1 MSVLIMK
8 QIVCITERGRKT
20 IVRRVN
26 EILEQ
31 NMEKNP
37 ELVSLTC
44 PGNYVA
50 FIQFETDVPIGKN
63 EPSQFLKI

>member
-1 MSVLIMK
+1 MK
-8 QIVCITERGRKT
+8 QIVCITNRGRKS

-37 ELVSLTC
+37 ELVSITC
-44 PGNYVA
+44 PGSYIA

-63 EPSQFLKI
+63 EPSQFLKM